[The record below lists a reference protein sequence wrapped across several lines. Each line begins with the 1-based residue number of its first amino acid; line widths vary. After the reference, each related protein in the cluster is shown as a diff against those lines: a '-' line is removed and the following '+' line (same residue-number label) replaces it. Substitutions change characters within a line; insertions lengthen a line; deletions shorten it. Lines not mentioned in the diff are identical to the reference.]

1 MQFLHEYSTK
11 VDDLIKDKLEATE
24 EKKSKE
30 NEEKDLVAQSINS
43 CVDFHTLLLMD
54 IETQHDQVIY
64 VLEFNIY
71 F

>member
-43 CVDFHTLLLMD
+43 CADFHPLLLMD